1 MTNIQAKYNVGN
13 TLYTL
18 GESMKIETFKV
29 EVISIFVS
37 ESGINIYYKA
47 EGEQYD
53 THKETH
59 CFPTKED
66 LLDYIQN

>member
-1 MTNIQAKYNVGN
+1 MTNILTKFNVGD

-18 GESMKIETFKV
+18 GKSMRIETFKV
-29 EVISIFVS
+29 EAISIYVS

-59 CFPTKED
+59 CFSTKED